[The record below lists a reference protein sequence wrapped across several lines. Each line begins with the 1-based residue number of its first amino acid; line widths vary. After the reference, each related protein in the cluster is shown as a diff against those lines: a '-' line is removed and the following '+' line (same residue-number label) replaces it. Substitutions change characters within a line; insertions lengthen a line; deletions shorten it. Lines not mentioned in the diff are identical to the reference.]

1 MSTDV
6 FIAREEYF
14 SGIYFLPFF
23 NKTNKIW
30 CASLP
35 ACDMLHWQ
43 IFADRNLPL
52 GDEVRDHTS
61 RSFAIIPWSPP
72 CPLPRAATKD
82 RKSKRPSPRGCA
94 GWREGHGQKDCGG
107 RLGPRRAG
115 WQRSGWGAPSCCPGR
130 FAFGHLRRSRRGGSG
145 DCGPEARP
153 PRGRSV
159 GRWDSKLSC
168 VAGFT
173 SRAHLSSEAFA
184 GRMGGVIVRVF
195 LN

>member
-23 NKTNKIW
+23 TKTNKIW

-82 RKSKRPSPRGCA
+82 RKSKRPSLRGCA
-94 GWREGHGQKDCGG
+94 GWREGHGQKGCGG
-107 RLGPRRAG
+107 RRWDRAGRAGSGAAEALPPAAPAGLPSGTSAALGEGALGTADLRHGPRG
-115 WQRSGWGAPSCCPGR
+115 DGQWGGEIPSCPALQGLPR
-130 FAFGHLRRSRRGGSG
+130 EPIWALR
-145 DCGPEARP
+145 
-153 PRGRSV
+153 
-159 GRWDSKLSC
+159 LSQGEWE
-168 VAGFT
+168 V
-173 SRAHLSSEAFA
+173 L
-184 GRMGGVIVRVF
+184 
-195 LN
+195 